1 VCSSPS
7 SSATFS
13 ASANAGWIAAQQ
25 LDVVRHVVLV
35 GLEADAAR
43 LDALGR
49 QVEAELAQ
57 LIGRR
62 SGSES
67 VKEGDR
73 YRAPKSS

>member
-1 VCSSPS
+1 VLLLALELGDVQRQC
-7 SSATFS
+7 
-13 ASANAGWIAAQQ
+13 NAGWIAAQQ

-43 LDALGR
+43 SDALGR

-62 SGSES
+62 LRSES
-67 VKEGDR
+67 VKER
-73 YRAPKSS
+73 